1 MPVSSYLLT
10 PPRSLEQVIAD
21 LGRDQSDSSNL
32 HNDNS
37 DQNDNSNN
45 APDAEQDTE
54 ANSASAP

>member
-10 PPRSLEQVIAD
+10 PPRSLEQVIVD
-21 LGRDQSDSSNL
+21 LGRDQSDSPNL

-37 DQNDNSNN
+37 DN
-45 APDAEQDTE
+45 APNAEQDTE